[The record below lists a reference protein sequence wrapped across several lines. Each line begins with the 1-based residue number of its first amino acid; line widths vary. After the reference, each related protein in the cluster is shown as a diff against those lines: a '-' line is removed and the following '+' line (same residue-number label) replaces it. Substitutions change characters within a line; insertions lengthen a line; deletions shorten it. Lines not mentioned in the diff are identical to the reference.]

1 MAVLE
6 KNQLLETLAGL
17 SQKSWLEALDAVEAS
32 IHEVDREATRIW
44 FAFWPLEL
52 QEALGSGDDPKQ
64 MAKVMDLEGEWT
76 LDEAIDASVSFLYGA
91 HHWPATKKAILAHG
105 GPATSLSQTIQD
117 LAGKVAA
124 SEKVDVSLVTGI
136 TAVGLMMLR
145 IVGDDALSAV
155 VDHPAS
161 GDLLPK
167 DPGRVLSNRKR
178 ESRDGLFTFL
188 RGVNRRWDVRWDE
201 SRRDGVYRAI
211 NQQDL
216 AMAGAS
222 AEGDYRSLDYR
233 RIDGP
238 VPVEC
243 RVGSCGYCWV
253 GLLAGKDNLTPITP
267 FEQERLR
274 YFGYDTVNGEADSHP
289 LVRLACQAQCHG
301 DVTVTI
307 PPWNGELKRRH
318 DTGRDKLGTS

>member
-6 KNQLLETLAGL
+6 KNQLLESLEGH
-17 SQKSWLEALDAVEAS
+17 SQKSWLEALDALGAS

-52 QEALGSGDDPKQ
+52 QEALRSGEGPKH

-76 LDEAIDASVSFLYGA
+76 LDERIDASVSFLYGA
-91 HHWPATKKAILAHG
+91 HHWSATKKAVLAHDA
-105 GPATSLSQTIQD
+105 PAASLTQTTQA
-117 LAGKVAA
+117 LAGTIAA
-124 SEKVDVSLVTGI
+124 AEKVDVSLVTGI
-136 TAVGLMMLR
+136 AAVGLMMLR

-155 VDHPAS
+155 ADHPAS

-167 DPGRVLSNRKR
+167 NPRRILSHRKR

-188 RGVNRRWDVRWDE
+188 RGVNRRWDVRWSE
-201 SRRDGVYRAI
+201 TRSDGVYRAV

-274 YFGYDTVNGEADSHP
+274 YFGYDTVNDEEDSHP
-289 LVRLACQAQCHG
+289 LVRLACQSQCKG